1 MIVVLPFSPD
11 HAAGVVSVILPIQQQ
26 EFGVPITLDAQPDL
40 ADIPGFYQTGAGNFW
55 VAVDGQTV
63 VGTIALLDIG
73 NRQAALRKM
82 FVAAAYRGSK
92 HGVAGLLLEE
102 LLAWA
107 STKGVAEVFLG
118 TTDKFLAAHRFYEKN
133 GFGDVP
139 KTSLPEAFPVMAV
152 DSKFYRRVLH
162 RGGAVPPCASSS

>member
-1 MIVVLPFSPD
+1 MDTLRTRHRARRLRTD
-11 HAAGVVSVILPIQQQ
+11 QIQ
-26 EFGVPITLDAQPDL
+26 
-40 ADIPGFYQTGAGNFW
+40 GASSRCRR
-55 VAVDGQTV
+55 
-63 VGTIALLDIG
+63 VG
-73 NRQAALRKM
+73 
-82 FVAAAYRGSK
+82 GSK

-118 TTDKFLAAHRFYEKN
+118 TTDKFLAAHRFYQKN